1 MQQNCVCKLFVYW
14 LLFFRCSGGQILVH
28 CKAAL
33 GEIETNSVL
42 VLDYVTDKIMEQ
54 KRLNGDSFVS
64 PDSRYMVVV
73 DDDGDTITVHRI
85 NDDGKDSYL
94 PVEMFSL

>member
-1 MQQNCVCKLFVYW
+1 MFCIL
-14 LLFFRCSGGQILVH
+14 GGQILVH
-28 CKAAL
+28 CKAAI
-33 GEIETNSVL
+33 GEIETNSLL

-73 DDDGDTITVHRI
+73 DDDGDTITVHKI
-85 NDDGKDSYL
+85 NDDGK
-94 PVEMFSL
+94 

>member
-1 MQQNCVCKLFVYW
+1 MFCIL
-14 LLFFRCSGGQILVH
+14 GGQILVH
-28 CKAAL
+28 CKAAM
-33 GEIETNSVL
+33 GEIETNSLL

-73 DDDGDTITVHRI
+73 DDDGDTITVHKI
-85 NDDGKDSYL
+85 NDDGK
-94 PVEMFSL
+94 

>member
-1 MQQNCVCKLFVYW
+1 MFYCY
-14 LLFFRCSGGQILVH
+14 SAIGGQILVH
-28 CKAAL
+28 CKAAV

-73 DDDGDTITVHRI
+73 DDDGDTITVHKI
-85 NDDGKDSYL
+85 NDDGK
-94 PVEMFSL
+94 